1 MKRCYV
7 LRAVLALVLVLF
19 CLSSVKAQLFYQ
31 DSHLFIG
38 PKPTNWASNIQGVLI
53 KQQKGNRY
61 KSTISL
67 GVNWD
72 ICFVQIRVGKQVYTH
87 KVASINQ

>member
-1 MKRCYV
+1 MKRYYV

-38 PKPTNWASNIQGVLI
+38 PKPTNWASSGNSPGVYLGPNWGI
-53 KQQKGNRY
+53 ELFELLE
-61 KSTISL
+61 TI
-67 GVNWD
+67 WF
-72 ICFVQIRVGKQVYTH
+72 I
-87 KVASINQ
+87 